1 MDIFNELSCSVVSTT
16 LKTPWVKCGCKRYTF
31 LDSGKKNH
39 IHFWRNDYFSLLQ
52 IWFQH
57 SYQFCDPNRDLVLPL
72 TVQDLLRSC
81 VFVNIYGCK
90 REPLVRTI
98 CPRSRTPSFNL
109 PLTLVNGI
117 SCCFPDGAGMNATW
131 KESVKSGLVGTQDFA
146 TCLY

>member
-1 MDIFNELSCSVVSTT
+1 MAARDILFLTLEKKFTFISGEMTILVFFRFGFNIVTNFVILTE
-16 LKTPWVKCGCKRYTF
+16 
-31 LDSGKKNH
+31 
-39 IHFWRNDYFSLLQ
+39 
-52 IWFQH
+52 IW
-57 SYQFCDPNRDLVLPL
+57 YCLL